1 MRLTPKEY
9 GALDILLSSVSLDE
23 LINAAKVGFLSELAH
38 DETSSSSELINL
50 CTFLQSSLN
59 DD

>member
-9 GALDILLSSVSLDE
+9 GALDILLSSVSLSE

-38 DETSSSSELINL
+38 DDTSGSSELV
-50 CTFLQSSLN
+50 
-59 DD
+59 

>member
-38 DETSSSSELINL
+38 DDTSSSSELISL

>member
-1 MRLTPKEY
+1 MRLTHKEY
-9 GALDILLSSVSLDE
+9 GALDILLSSVSLSE

-38 DETSSSSELINL
+38 DDTSSSSELAKL

>member
-23 LINAAKVGFLSELAH
+23 LINAAKVGFLSELEH
-38 DETSSSSELINL
+38 DDTSSSSELISL

>member
-23 LINAAKVGFLSELAH
+23 LINAAKAGFLSESTH
-38 DETSSSSELINL
+38 DDTSGSSELVQL

>member
-9 GALDILLSSVSLDE
+9 GALDILLSSVSLSE
-23 LINAAKVGFLSELAH
+23 LISAAKAGFLSESAH
-38 DETSSSSELINL
+38 DDTSGSSELVQL